1 MGSICSKSNGHAQK
15 AGADTSYRAVCRVLR
30 VLKSRLRPYVDSG
43 EMGGFK
49 RVALRFLDQTNMVS
63 STGVRDTD
71 RQHP

>member
-30 VLKSRLRPYVDSG
+30 VLESRLRPDVDSE

-49 RVALRFLDQTNMVS
+49 RVVLRFLDQIN
-63 STGVRDTD
+63 GVRDTD
-71 RQHP
+71 HQHP